1 MVNHTG
7 RLSSRDFTHTGCLPA
22 QWRCALTI
30 SSISG
35 LTTSPVQPQSSQIN
49 FRQTFNQLVS
59 AINSGDLSGAQQAFA
74 SLGQIQSSGQGPLA
88 NSKTPF
94 AEALSQVGQAL
105 QSSDLKGA
113 QQALSTLPPGL
124 ARLHGHHGHH
134 GHQIVNDA
142 STSSGASGSPGD
154 PGSTGGPGSSS
165 GANGLSSSG
174 NSVDVTV

>member
-1 MVNHTG
+1 
-7 RLSSRDFTHTGCLPA
+7 
-22 QWRCALTI
+22 LTI

-35 LTTSPVQPQSSQIN
+35 LTTSPVQPQSSQNN

-94 AEALSQVGQAL
+94 AKALSQVGQAL
-105 QSSDLKGA
+105 QSNDVKGA
-113 QQALSTLPPGL
+113 KQALSTLPPGQ
-124 ARLHGHHGHH
+124 ARLYGHHGHH
-134 GHQIVNDA
+134 GHQGVNDA
-142 STSSGASGSPGD
+142 STSSAASGSSGAL
-154 PGSTGGPGSSS
+154 GSSS
-165 GANGLSSSG
+165 GANGSSSSG